1 MFSEI
6 QQLFRASAPIFVL
19 AFACIAVPVTA
30 FAGTVYGGNW
40 SVVIVTRG
48 GACEP
53 TFRYGV
59 QIADGTVIDGGG
71 MATVQGR
78 VTRTGAV
85 RVVVRSG
92 NQWAD
97 GSGRLS
103 GNRGGGA
110 WWGQGTSGTCRGT
123 WVAERRG

>member
-1 MFSEI
+1 M
-6 QQLFRASAPIFVL
+6 
-19 AFACIAVPVTA
+19 
-30 FAGTVYGGNW
+30 
-40 SVVIVTRG
+40 TRG
-48 GACEP
+48 GVCEP

-85 RVVVRSG
+85 KVIVRSG
-92 NQWAD
+92 NQWAN

-103 GNRGGGA
+103 RTVAAACGGA
-110 WWGQGTSGTCRGT
+110 RR
-123 WVAERRG
+123 ERYLPRHLGGRAAWIGNHVE